1 MGDSCI
7 FCALKGIFNQ
17 FQCSSE
23 KVLPSDTLRSA
34 LAKTFQDE
42 QRFQLG
48 IMDDAAECFEN
59 LLMRIHFHIADET
72 KEDICTAQHCI
83 SHQKFAMTLFE
94 QCVCTSCGATS
105 DPLPFIQ
112 MVHYISTTSLCNQ
125 AICMLERREK
135 PSPSMFGELLQNAST
150 MGDLRNCPSN
160 CGERIRI
167 RRVLMNAPQII
178 TIGLVWDSDH
188 SDLAEDVI
196 HSLGT
201 CLKLGD
207 LFFRVTD
214 DRAKQSELYLVGM
227 ICYYGKHYSTFFFQT
242 KIRKWMYFDDAHVKE
257 VGIFKPFLKCL
268 VTATKN

>member
-1 MGDSCI
+1 
-7 FCALKGIFNQ
+7 
-17 FQCSSE
+17 
-23 KVLPSDTLRSA
+23 
-34 LAKTFQDE
+34 
-42 QRFQLG
+42 
-48 IMDDAAECFEN
+48 EN

-72 KEDICTAQHCI
+72 KEDICTAPHCV

-135 PSPSMFGELLQNAST
+135 PTPDMFGELLQNAST

-160 CGERIRI
+160 CGEKIRI
-167 RRVLMNAPQII
+167 RRVLMNSPQII

-207 LFFRVTD
+207 VSFL
-214 DRAKQSELYLVGM
+214 
-227 ICYYGKHYSTFFFQT
+227 
-242 KIRKWMYFDDAHVKE
+242 YFD
-257 VGIFKPFLKCL
+257 
-268 VTATKN
+268 ATYKYS